1 VGDQWW
7 SRRGG
12 PSIGRGAPLN
22 AELTLI
28 IHEYE
33 DDRVGSLHD
42 LESLIRSSSV
52 VARSKQQ
59 QLVADRRR
67 ELIEPLIP
75 QRPARRGPGGR
86 PRIDD
91 RAALEGI
98 LSCSTPVVAGGIFP
112 RSWAADPGTPRWRQ
126 ADLVLPPEAAEL
138 SSAVAELRRRTNAQ
152 ELDVLR
158 NLPESRCRDWHRAPT
173 ATIPSGARPSSCA
186 KARSAR
192 KPPASRRAA
201 LRGRRGRQ
209 PLLPCQRP
217 LISASAIGRPHGHGG
232 CPRSMIVRC
241 RPSCCPFAARPRAD
255 ERVPNLAVLGFM
267 PVCLEPLL
275 DLPGRR
281 RTTCRV

>member
-42 LESLIRSSSV
+42 LEWLIRSSSV

-91 RAALEGI
+91 LAALEGI
-98 LSCSTPVVAGGIFP
+98 LSCSTPVC
-112 RSWAADPGTPRWRQ
+112 RWR
-126 ADLVLPPEAAEL
+126 D
-138 SSAVAELRRRTNAQ
+138 
-152 ELDVLR
+152 
-158 NLPESRCRDWHRAPT
+158 LPEELGCGSGHTTMEASGSRSSTRSCRT
-173 ATIPSGARPSSCA
+173 
-186 KARSAR
+186 
-192 KPPASRRAA
+192 
-201 LRGRRGRQ
+201 Q
-209 PLLPCQRP
+209 
-217 LISASAIGRPHGHGG
+217 
-232 CPRSMIVRC
+232 
-241 RPSCCPFAARPRAD
+241 
-255 ERVPNLAVLGFM
+255 
-267 PVCLEPLL
+267 
-275 DLPGRR
+275 
-281 RTTCRV
+281 

>member
-1 VGDQWW
+1 V
-7 SRRGG
+7 
-12 PSIGRGAPLN
+12 
-22 AELTLI
+22 
-28 IHEYE
+28 
-33 DDRVGSLHD
+33 SLHD
-42 LESLIRSSSV
+42 LEWLIRSSSV

-158 NLPESRCRDWHRAPT
+158 NLPESRCRDWHPGTYRHHPQW
-173 ATIPSGARPSSCA
+173 
-186 KARSAR
+186 SA
-192 KPPASRRAA
+192 AE
-201 LRGRRGRQ
+201 
-209 PLLPCQRP
+209 LLPEGTFREEAARIAASSATRATRTSTSTTVSTASDQRLP
-217 LISASAIGRPHGHGG
+217 IGRPHGHGG

>member
-42 LESLIRSSSV
+42 LEWLIRSSSV

-75 QRPARRGPGGR
+75 HRPARRGPGGR

-158 NLPESRCRDWHRAPT
+158 NLPESGAGTGTGHLPPPSPVGRGRAP
-173 ATIPSGARPSSCA
+173 ARRHVP
-186 KARSAR
+186 
-192 KPPASRRAA
+192 
-201 LRGRRGRQ
+201 RG
-209 PLLPCQRP
+209 
-217 LISASAIGRPHGHGG
+217 SRPHRGEQRYAGD
-232 CPRSMIVRC
+232 
-241 RPSCCPFAARPRAD
+241 AD
-255 ERVPNLAVLGFM
+255 VNLYYRVNGL
-267 PVCLEPLL
+267 
-275 DLPGRR
+275 
-281 RTTCRV
+281 

>member
-42 LESLIRSSSV
+42 LEWLIRSSSV

-91 RAALEGI
+91 LAALEGI

-158 NLPESRCRDWHRAPT
+158 NLPESRCRDWHPGTYRHHPQW
-173 ATIPSGARPSSCA
+173 
-186 KARSAR
+186 SA
-192 KPPASRRAA
+192 AE
-201 LRGRRGRQ
+201 
-209 PLLPCQRP
+209 LLPEGTFREEAARIAASSATRATRTSTSTTVSTASDQRLRDRATSRSRWLPAQHDRP
-217 LISASAIGRPHGHGG
+217 LSPFLLPI
-232 CPRSMIVRC
+232 
-241 RPSCCPFAARPRAD
+241 CCSPA
-255 ERVPNLAVLGFM
+255 
-267 PVCLEPLL
+267 C
-275 DLPGRR
+275 
-281 RTTCRV
+281 